1 MPSISKVQT
10 PSEAITSPD
19 NLRVEMQLLGRQTP
33 TWKYIKGA
41 LLMRKNSMIIYF
53 PERKLVSSLLRHLNL
68 KM

>member
-33 TWKYIKGA
+33 TWRYIKGA
-41 LLMRKNSMIIYF
+41 L
-53 PERKLVSSLLRHLNL
+53 
-68 KM
+68 